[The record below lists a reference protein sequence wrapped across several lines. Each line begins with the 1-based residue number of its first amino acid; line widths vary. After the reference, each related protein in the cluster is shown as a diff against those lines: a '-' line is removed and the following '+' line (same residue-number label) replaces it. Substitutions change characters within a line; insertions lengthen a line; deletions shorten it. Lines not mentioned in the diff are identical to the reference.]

1 MQLCATFVFL
11 YKGVEDIFSLKSTA
25 TLCFAILKPVHV
37 KMLHQ
42 LEENFRAF
50 DFKIIYRKG
59 NEMSSDFSSRQ
70 VVNLIQIDNRQM
82 EKDQNWEEWIKKTPD
97 NGDNGSECSH
107 LTAKI
112 LTKDFLSKMFFIED
126 DRHSVGQ
133 ISNQRRI
140 NPSLCCDPSKLDSRN
155 IKVWTWGT
163 LMDMKE

>member
-1 MQLCATFVFL
+1 MNLFYWKSQPPVGGKHFAL
-11 YKGVEDIFSLKSTA
+11 YTKN
-25 TLCFAILKPVHV
+25 KPVTVRKLVHV
-37 KMLHQ
+37 KTLHQ
-42 LEENFRAF
+42 LEENLRARIF
-50 DFKIIYRKG
+50 QTVK
-59 NEMSSDFSSRQ
+59 SSTWSKSTTDKWRRTR
-70 VVNLIQIDNRQM
+70 I
-82 EKDQNWEEWIKKTPD
+82 EK
-97 NGDNGSECSH
+97 NGSQLKTWRLNGTECSH

-155 IKVWTWGT
+155 LKVWTWGT

>member
-1 MQLCATFVFL
+1 LVYKKLKNSLLLSAYHFLQNLVNFWPQIAVFSPLTYLNSNCATL
-11 YKGVEDIFSLKSTA
+11 CNLCLHSLVEDIFSLKSTA

-82 EKDQNWEEWIKKTPD
+82 EKDQN
-97 NGDNGSECSH
+97 
-107 LTAKI
+107 
-112 LTKDFLSKMFFIED
+112 
-126 DRHSVGQ
+126 
-133 ISNQRRI
+133 
-140 NPSLCCDPSKLDSRN
+140 
-155 IKVWTWGT
+155 
-163 LMDMKE
+163 